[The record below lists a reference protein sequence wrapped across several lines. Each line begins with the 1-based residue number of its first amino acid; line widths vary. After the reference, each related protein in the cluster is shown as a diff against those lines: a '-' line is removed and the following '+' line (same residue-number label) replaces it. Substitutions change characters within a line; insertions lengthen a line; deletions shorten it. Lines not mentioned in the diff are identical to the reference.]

1 MAFSHILFDLDGTLT
16 DPALGITN
24 SVMYALERFGIHVE
38 DRRELY
44 PFIGPPL
51 VDSFMEYY
59 HLSREDARKGVS
71 YYREYYSDKGIFEC
85 GVYEGIPQLL
95 QQLHAQ
101 NKSLIL
107 ATSKPE
113 HFAKLVLE
121 HFNLDPYFSRIAG
134 ASMDE
139 TRTTKDAVIDWAL
152 QGISFAPGHAAMVGD
167 RRYDMEGAK
176 KFGLVAVGVLF
187 GYGSRQELETAGAD
201 KLATDAAQLL
211 TILGS
216 DPESKS

>member
-24 SVMYALERFGIHVE
+24 SVMYALERFGIHVK

-59 HLSREDARKGVS
+59 HLSRADARKGVA
-71 YYREYYSDKGIFEC
+71 YYREYYADKGIFEC
-85 GVYEGIPQLL
+85 SVYDGIPQLL
-95 QQLHAQ
+95 QRLQSQ
-101 NKSLIL
+101 KKSLIL

-113 HFAKLVLE
+113 HFATLVLE
-121 HFNLDPYFSRIAG
+121 HFHLDPYFSRIAG
-134 ASMDE
+134 ASLDE
-139 TRTTKDAVIDWAL
+139 SRTTKDAVIDWAL
-152 QGISFAPGHAAMVGD
+152 RDITFTPGCAAMVGD

-176 KFGLVAVGVLF
+176 KFGLFAVGVLF
-187 GYGSRQELETAGAD
+187 GYGSQQELENAGAD
-201 KLATDAAQLL
+201 KLAVDAEELFS
-211 TILGS
+211 ILSPGC
-216 DPESKS
+216 KVK